1 MPPHIHSTVYVAPT
15 ATIIG
20 DVTLDEEVSVWFG
33 SVVRG
38 DTESI
43 TVGPRSNIQDGCI
56 LHADHGQPT
65 VIGAGVT
72 VGHGA
77 VLHGCRIADNVL
89 VGIRATVLN
98 DAQVEENC
106 LIGTGAVVTSGMVIP
121 PGSLVLGLPAK
132 VVRPITQE
140 EFQLI
145 RVLTAHYVENAR
157 RYLKG
162 DFEKG

>member
-1 MPPHIHSTVYVAPT
+1 MPPQIHSTAYVAPT

-20 DVTLDEEVSVWFG
+20 DVTLAEEASVWFG

-56 LHADHGQPT
+56 LHADPGQPT

-77 VLHGCRIADNVL
+77 VLHGCRVADNVL

-98 DAQVEENC
+98 DAQVGENC
-106 LIGTGAVVTSGMVIP
+106 LIGSGAVVTSGMVVP

-132 VVRPITQE
+132 VIRPVTQE
-140 EFQLI
+140 EVQLI
-145 RVLTAHYVENAR
+145 RVLAAHYVENAR

-162 DFEKG
+162 EFD